1 LRMNESEAN
10 RVQRLTVECRH
21 HGSTATAAIRR
32 IANQRMLDC
41 RKMNA
46 NLMRASRFQR
56 ALHERCG
63 AEALE
68 RRDVGTRR
76 FAARHDR
83 HRRADARMT
92 ADRCVDRCRA
102 RDVALRERDVFAFHC
117 ARLQLPHEIGLRNRG
132 FCDNQKAAR
141 ILIESM
147 NNAGA
152 RKRRELR
159 RVMKERVQQ
168 RPVAVAAARVD
179 DQARRLVDD
188 ENRVVLV
195 HDGKLDR
202 LRHIR
207 DRERFLQD
215 LDHDPLAARQPPFAL
230 RDRAIERDAPRVD
243 PVLEPTAGML
253 GNQLRERLVEAQP
266 SEVGGDPKLERS
278 PDGIIAKGSV
288 RSAIIRATHEGLHR

>member
-1 LRMNESEAN
+1 M
-10 RVQRLTVECRH
+10 QRLTVECRH
-21 HGSTATAAIRR
+21 HGSAATAAIRR
-32 IANQRMLDC
+32 IAKQRMLDC

-46 NLMRASRFQR
+46 DLMRASRFQR

-83 HRRADARMT
+83 HRRANARMT
-92 ADRCVDRCRA
+92 ADRGVDRCRA

-117 ARLQLPHEIGLRNRG
+117 SRLQLPHEIGLRNRG
-132 FCDNQKAAR
+132 FCDDQKAAR

-179 DQARRLVDD
+179 DQARRLIDD
-188 ENRVVLV
+188 ENGVILV
-195 HDGKLDR
+195 HDGKRDR
-202 LRHIR
+202 LRHVRGGKRILR
-207 DRERFLQD
+207 R
-215 LDHDPLAARQPPFAL
+215 LDHNPLAARQPPFAL
-230 RDRAIERDAPRVD
+230 RDRAIEGDASRID

-253 GNQLRERLVEAQP
+253 RNQPREGLVEAQP
-266 SEVGGDPKLERS
+266 SEVGRDGNFERS
-278 PDGIIAKGSV
+278 PDASTAKGCV